1 MQKNEKMKKAI
12 VEKIS
17 LFLNNKYRRVFQD
30 KGFTIDM
37 LKSEISKLV
46 PNKNLRAFNFAENIK
61 PIEKTIL
68 KKLTNFGQIKY
79 EPIQME
85 KINDLLS
92 PNPPPSIPKPPQ
104 KNQLP
109 KQKQIPNQNQNQELK
124 QNTNLN
130 SAKENIP
137 PQKQR
142 FPSAKPSTTKT
153 NNNNCEIPYST
164 ELMEKLKEREN
175 SKWAIQANQQHEA
188 YLKEQQSIKNS
199 IREKQLKQR
208 QILEQQIKEKKEREQ
223 KYKEEE
229 NKPELTSLNFEYNE
243 EKKTNI
249 QQNKNNIKRPLST
262 NTLRKNRTPFS
273 SNIND
278 NIDIEYQK
286 KMNEDL
292 KKYNMEQINNKKLLR
307 EKYKE
312 IEKANYEIAQQ
323 KKQKKL
329 SERESDKKAMNE
341 YIDYFHQSN
350 EKKDLPTKITQQKNE
365 KEILGINQFT
375 KHQNAINNYEEQKY
389 KREIE
394 EEKKKLFDEEKLRK
408 EKKQKMIE
416 DYRNG
421 LAQQVMEKKKLNE
434 MKNEV
439 KLNENKDN
447 NEINNRFIEER
458 NMLNKQK
465 HDKIINYKREL
476 DEQIEKNKKIKKE
489 EF

>member
-12 VEKIS
+12 IEKIS

-30 KGFTIDM
+30 KGFTIDI
-37 LKSEISKLV
+37 LKLEISKLI

-68 KKLTNFGQIKY
+68 KKLNNYGQVKY
-79 EPIQME
+79 EPIRME
-85 KINDLLS
+85 KINDLLT
-92 PNPPPSIPKPPQ
+92 PNPPPSIPRPPQ
-104 KNQLP
+104 KNQIP
-109 KQKQIPNQNQNQELK
+109 KQKQEFKENESL
-124 QNTNLN
+124 NT
-130 SAKENIP
+130 AKENIP

-142 FPSAKPSTTKT
+142 NQSARQPMVKKNDT
-153 NNNNCEIPYST
+153 CEIPYST
-164 ELMEKLKEREN
+164 EKMEQLKLREN

-199 IREKQLKQR
+199 IREKQIKQR
-208 QILEQQIKEKKEREQ
+208 EILEQQIKEKKERDQ
-223 KYKEEE
+223 KFKEEE
-229 NKPELTSLNFEYNE
+229 NKPGLTSLNFICNE
-243 EKKTNI
+243 E
-249 QQNKNNIKRPLST
+249 NKNNIPKKQNNNLKRPLSS
-262 NTLRKNRTPFS
+262 NPLRKNRTPYTPY
-273 SNIND
+273 ND
-278 NIDIEYQK
+278 NIDLEYQK
-286 KMNEDL
+286 KMDEDI
-292 KKYNMEQINNKKLLR
+292 KNYNMEQMNNKKLMR

-323 KKQKKL
+323 KKQKRIT
-329 SERESDKKAMNE
+329 ERESDKKAMNE
-341 YIDYFHQSN
+341 YIDYFHPNNDGKEMQI
-350 EKKDLPTKITQQKNE
+350 KIMQQKNE
-365 KEILGINQFT
+365 KEISGMNQYT

-394 EEKKKLFDEEKLRK
+394 EEKKKLFDEEKMRK

-416 DYRNG
+416 DYRMC
-421 LAQQVMEKKKLNE
+421 LAQQIMEKKKLNE

-447 NEINNRFIEER
+447 NDINNKFIEEQ
-458 NMLNKQK
+458 NILNKQK
-465 HDKIINYKREL
+465 HDKIVNYKREL

>member
-1 MQKNEKMKKAI
+1 
-12 VEKIS
+12 
-17 LFLNNKYRRVFQD
+17 
-30 KGFTIDM
+30 
-37 LKSEISKLV
+37 
-46 PNKNLRAFNFAENIK
+46 
-61 PIEKTIL
+61 
-68 KKLTNFGQIKY
+68 
-79 EPIQME
+79 
-85 KINDLLS
+85 
-92 PNPPPSIPKPPQ
+92 
-104 KNQLP
+104 
-109 KQKQIPNQNQNQELK
+109 
-124 QNTNLN
+124 
-130 SAKENIP
+130 
-137 PQKQR
+137 
-142 FPSAKPSTTKT
+142 
-153 NNNNCEIPYST
+153 
-164 ELMEKLKEREN
+164 
-175 SKWAIQANQQHEA
+175 
-188 YLKEQQSIKNS
+188 
-199 IREKQLKQR
+199 
-208 QILEQQIKEKKEREQ
+208 
-223 KYKEEE
+223 
-229 NKPELTSLNFEYNE
+229 
-243 EKKTNI
+243 
-249 QQNKNNIKRPLST
+249 
-262 NTLRKNRTPFS
+262 
-273 SNIND
+273 
-278 NIDIEYQK
+278 
-286 KMNEDL
+286 
-292 KKYNMEQINNKKLLR
+292 
-307 EKYKE
+307 
-312 IEKANYEIAQQ
+312 
-323 KKQKKL
+323 
-329 SERESDKKAMNE
+329 MNE